1 MLYKL
6 NEHKRYVVFSYL
18 AVASN
23 IITAFILF
31 PLILENIGLEAL
43 GVFGLLFS
51 IKSIVDIGIG
61 WLSSSMTKNLINYK
75 YLVNNILSLSFII
88 NIVYG
93 VIAFFI
99 VYIYGYFTNYTY
111 INSFFYF
118 SIFVFISFS
127 IIPFYEM
134 MLANLKQ
141 SQVAFFRFFQQFLF
155 MIFSIA
161 SFKII
166 DAESLDIVFISLL
179 IASIINFLLILR
191 FFIINFSFKFTINKA
206 IKKILHKLFINDGIS
221 YFINGVSTI
230 LLLQIDVLLIDYFYG
245 LKSVG
250 IYLIIWKI
258 PNTLI
263 MLGWRLS
270 EPFSVV
276 VANGIKEY
284 NKEIKNKFFNL
295 EKKIFFAA
303 IILALSYIIFGRFV
317 LEFWLGSE
325 NIVEIKYMYIM
336 SALVIFFSVLQRF
349 YLSVNYYTSGLNL
362 ITILQFI
369 EVSFK
374 ILFTILFFN
383 YFNELAPIVGWLFAF
398 IFTFYFYRKNA
409 LKVLIMEKI

>member
-1 MLYKL
+1 LLYKL

-31 PLILENIGLEAL
+31 PLILENIGLDAL

-118 SIFVFISFS
+118 YIFIFISFS

-179 IASIINFLLILR
+179 IASIINFLLIFR
-191 FFIINFSFKFTINKA
+191 FFIINFRFKFTINKA

-383 YFNELAPIVGWLFAF
+383 NFNELAPIVGWLFAF